1 MTRLLLLQDPAEPR
15 RIGDLLARYVLSAD
29 VRLEEAGR
37 PDETGLDD
45 RWRIEHGVPRVGTD
59 IAEGDLPVEAG
70 LDDLVSHDK
79 GCFLGQEAVA
89 KVRNLG
95 HPRRFLLRLRCD
107 APVAPGDP
115 VLLDGDEV
123 GAVTSAAS
131 VGSGTIV
138 FARVPWEA
146 RSGDLRT
153 TAGAPF
159 VLA

>member
-1 MTRLLLLQDPAEPR
+1 M
-15 RIGDLLARYVLSAD
+15 LSAD
-29 VRLEEAGR
+29 VRLEEAGS
-37 PDETGLDD
+37 PDETGPDD
-45 RWRIEHGVPRVGTD
+45 RWRIEHGAPRVGTD

-95 HPRRFLLRLRCD
+95 HPRRVLLRLRSD

-115 VLLDGDEV
+115 VLLAGDEV

-131 VGSGTIV
+131 VGAGTIV

-146 RSGDLRT
+146 RDGDLRT
-153 TAGAPF
+153 AAGAPF